1 MSGTS
6 YDPESEPSVAPS
18 VSASKGTRTGFRSY
32 EVYQRMRVR
41 ETTPLIKPRQL
52 SSSADLTDP
61 FSLVAILRENY
72 PCYRDWPGNAFWITR
87 YDDVTSVFVDDA
99 NYETRSRRWRLGLDD
114 SGTTDFSAHVAVRS
128 ELTEVADAQGEQIAR
143 GLVGE
148 MVAGG
153 AGDLAVDV
161 CALFPIRLL
170 RVSLGLPGD
179 EEEAF
184 ARLYLTMHRG
194 VSAGADPPAREAAVA
209 AMSALAGLLSPH
221 MNHGPGLLAVIGELG
236 GTVDDVVATL
246 LELDHET
253 LHGSLAN
260 LWSLLLTHPE
270 HLDAVRAEPRLLK
283 FAWAE
288 TIRHSPPVLSADRF
302 ARHEVERFGRLIPEG
317 ALLRCCA
324 AAANRDPRIFADPDA
339 FDPTRKDLCQ
349 REPRGT
355 YRADGLASGVSFAT
369 GAPSKHPALPED
381 RPRSAYALTRDLA
394 VMVSRVI
401 LDELP
406 DISLAPDAV
415 VMRRSLRLG
424 ELHTCW
430 ALPVTWR
437 AMPSRI

>member
-1 MSGTS
+1 MSAGS
-6 YDPESEPSVAPS
+6 YEPEAEPSVVAP
-18 VSASKGTRTGFRSY
+18 KGMRTGFRSY
-32 EVYQRMRVR
+32 EVYQRMRVH

-52 SSSADLTDP
+52 SSATYLTDP
-61 FSLVAILRENY
+61 FSLVGILRENY

-114 SGTTDFSAHVAVRS
+114 SRTTDFSADLAVRS
-128 ELTEVADAQGEQIAR
+128 ALTEVADSQGEQIAR

-148 MVAGG
+148 MVA
-153 AGDLAVDV
+153 ASTSDLAVDV
-161 CALFPIRLL
+161 CAAFPIRLL
-170 RVSLGLPGD
+170 RVALGLPDAD
-179 EEEAF
+179 EELF
-184 ARLYLTMHRG
+184 ARLNLTMHRG
-194 VSAGADPPAREAAVA
+194 VSAGAEPRARESAVA
-209 AMSALAGLLSPH
+209 AMSSLSQLLGAPREERSE
-221 MNHGPGLLAVIGELG
+221 LLAMISELG
-236 GTVDDVVATL
+236 GTAEDVVATL

-260 LWSLLLTHPE
+260 LWSLLLTHPQ

-302 ARHEVERFGRLIPEG
+302 ARHEVERFGRLIPAG

-339 FDPTRKDLCQ
+339 FDPSRKDLCQ

-355 YRADGLASGVSFAT
+355 YRADGLASGVSFGT

-406 DISLAPDAV
+406 GISLAPDAV

-424 ELHTCW
+424 ELNTCW
-430 ALPVTWR
+430 ALPVTWKDL
-437 AMPSRI
+437 PK

>member
-1 MSGTS
+1 M
-6 YDPESEPSVAPS
+6 
-18 VSASKGTRTGFRSY
+18 RTGFRSY
-32 EVYQRMRVR
+32 EVYQRMRLR

-52 SSSADLTDP
+52 SSPAYLADP

-99 NYETRSRRWRLGLDD
+99 NYETRSRRWRLGLDE
-114 SGTTDFSAHVAVRS
+114 TATQDFSAHIAIRGALTSLADS
-128 ELTEVADAQGEQIAR
+128 EAEAIAR
-143 GLVGE
+143 GLVAE
-148 MVAGG
+148 MASGS
-153 AGDLAVDV
+153 ARDLAVEV
-161 CALFPIRLL
+161 CAQFPVRLL
-170 RVSLGLPGD
+170 RVALGLPD
-179 EEEAF
+179 AAEEQF

-194 VSAGADPPAREAAVA
+194 VAAGAEPRTREAAVVA
-209 AMSALAGLLSPH
+209 IASLSEMLRPHMKQDSGLL
-221 MNHGPGLLAVIGELG
+221 GAITELG
-236 GTVDDVVATL
+236 GRPEDAAATL

-260 LWSLLLTHPE
+260 MWSLLLTHPD
-270 HLDAVRAEPRLLK
+270 HLDAVRSEPRLLK

-317 ALLRCCA
+317 ALLRCSA
-324 AAANRDPRIFADPDA
+324 AAANRDPRIFDDPDTY
-339 FDPTRKDLCQ
+339 DPTRKDLCQ

-355 YRADGLASGVSFAT
+355 YRADGLASGLSFGT

-406 DISLAPDAV
+406 SIRLDPDAV
-415 VMRRSLRLG
+415 VERRSLRLG

-430 ALPVTWR
+430 ALPVTW
-437 AMPSRI
+437 